1 MVEIP
6 WGSDPLGYLV
16 DIGHGHVEKFDPGL
30 VALAFS
36 ARENPEVSL
45 LSYIEHLDHLA
56 LMAGRLLAGSD
67 GEAHVEA
74 LRGSIHK
81 KFGYEGDAKT
91 YDDLQNADL
100 IRVIDRR
107 KGLPVALGI
116 IYMSVCYRLGW
127 EMQGLSF
134 PGHFLVSLNLGAIRM
149 PIDPFE
155 GGRTL
160 SANDMRVILKRIQGN
175 QAELTS
181 DYYQAVHDRDVL
193 LRLQNNIKL
202 RRLRIGD
209 LPGAL
214 MTLEG
219 MLALAPQVN
228 QLRWEIAMIHVRLE
242 SISEAIHQLQIVLGQ
257 ETDSVV
263 RHKVVALLQDLKSK
277 LN

>member
-1 MVEIP
+1 MPWDNDPVAFLIEI
-6 WGSDPLGYLV
+6 GQGQTRK
-16 DIGHGHVEKFDPGL
+16 IDPGL

-36 ARENPEVSL
+36 ALENPHISL
-45 LSYIEHLDHLA
+45 VSYIEHLDQLA
-56 LMAGRLLAGSD
+56 LETSHSLIGTDA
-67 GEAHVEA
+67 EAHVEA

-81 KFGYEGDAKT
+81 KFGYEGDSET
-91 YDDLQNADL
+91 YNDLQNADL

-134 PGHFLVSLNLGAIRM
+134 PGHFLVSLNMGTVRM

-160 SANDMRVILKRIQGN
+160 SAYDMRVILKRIHGE
-175 QAELTS
+175 QAQLTS
-181 DYYQAVHDRDVL
+181 NYYQAVSDRDVL

-202 RRLRIGD
+202 RRLRMGD

-214 MTLEG
+214 ITIEG
-219 MLALAPQVN
+219 MLAFSPGAN
-228 QLRWEIAMIHVRLE
+228 ELRYETAMIQ
-242 SISEAIHQLQIVLGQ
+242 ISLGNILAAIQQLQAYLDH
-257 ETDSVV
+257 ETVPI
-263 RHKVVALLQDLKSK
+263 RRGKANALLKDLKAR
-277 LN
+277 LH